1 MSKKQEFM
9 KIIENLSRF
18 HREHEKFYAKQP
30 LEQAIEIQEFS
41 LILKTLADKWL
52 KVEPKRISGK
62 NPFMG
67 SEDLNKL
74 STIQYNGLLFMEGE
88 GEPVELKRYIRDIKT
103 IADDF
108 METGTWLSKAMKQS
122 WKTAIPLIKI
132 QPFGS
137 VLGERHRIIL
147 NDWQAARLSQLV
159 AELINRSI
167 EILESLEFTKDK
179 IREDLSGP
187 KFYPEYIYSAAEL
200 LDRAADLASQ
210 SAVLVHDNE
219 RRWRVFRKKLFEVS
233 QRNSSVS

>member
-1 MSKKQEFM
+1 MSNKQEFM

-30 LEQAIEIQEFS
+30 LEQAIDIQEFS
-41 LILKTLADKWL
+41 LLLKTLADKWSE
-52 KVEPKRISGK
+52 VEPKKMGGT

-88 GEPVELKRYIRDIKT
+88 GEPVELKRYIRDTKT
-103 IADDF
+103 LADDF
-108 METGTWLSKAMKQS
+108 METGTWLSSAMEQS
-122 WKTAIPLIKI
+122 WKSAIPLIKI
-132 QPFGS
+132 SPFAS

-147 NDWQAARLSQLV
+147 NDWQAAKLSQLV
-159 AELINRSI
+159 AELIYRSI
-167 EILESLEFTKDK
+167 EILESLEFTKDAIHK
-179 IREDLSGP
+179 DLAGS
-187 KFYPEYIYSAAEL
+187 KFYPEYLYSATEL

-219 RRWRVFRKKLFEVS
+219 RRWRVFRKKLFQVS
-233 QRNSSVS
+233 QSNNPGS

>member
-41 LILKTLADKWL
+41 LLLKTLADKWSEM
-52 KVEPKRISGK
+52 EPKKMSGT

-88 GEPVELKRYIRDIKT
+88 GEPVELKRYIRDAKT
-103 IADDF
+103 LADDF
-108 METGTWLSKAMKQS
+108 METGTWLSSAMEQS
-122 WKTAIPLIKI
+122 WKSAIPLIKI
-132 QPFGS
+132 PPFAS

-147 NDWQAARLSQLV
+147 NDWEAAKLSQLV
-159 AELINRSI
+159 AELIFRSI
-167 EILESLEFTKDK
+167 EILESLEFTKDAVRK
-179 IREDLSGP
+179 DLAGP
-187 KFYPEYIYSAAEL
+187 KFYPEYLYSVTEL
-200 LDRAADLASQ
+200 LDHAADLASQ

-219 RRWRVFRKKLFEVS
+219 RRWRVFRKKLFQIS
-233 QRNSSVS
+233 RNNTPEN